1 VIISWIPIKEEIIM
15 TKERA
20 WPTKAMYMLLA
31 AALAIS
37 LMIMVAPAQKVSA
50 ACGDVQAEWDRV
62 PTPSGEDLVLGPG
75 SIIWDYAVAE
85 AGDVAYAVWEG
96 SLLKDD
102 EPVYG
107 TWLVKSDDGAATWSD
122 LTDAVKKEIARD
134 LKLASGDDV
143 TQGMFQ
149 LSRVATDGES
159 ADFLA
164 IALSINGTTVHVFTS
179 SDGGATFKDTDKDG
193 VTGIANLGEIYDFAV
208 SPDVS
213 GAHEIAIAGSHG
225 GTGTI
230 LGTDSIL
237 LRYTEGDWEDATTY
251 DGWDD
256 NGSPTATPFSSVG
269 VVDIEFSPDW
279 AQDDSILAVTIESD
293 KKTVDLQTGTWGETE
308 TEGWNSKSV
317 AGIDAVTIMTASA
330 ALPSLGRWVAGMTLP
345 SDYSARNSDTRYA
358 WVWVNYGSTAS
369 PAASIFVVKNK
380 KAEKVGPKGQIEDE
394 NLWLTSISY
403 RGTIA
408 EGKAVAGAL
417 GDGAGSEAGCCVGV
431 QVYRNSHIS
440 NMDICCYGWEEA
452 CKPPTGRYAMDA
464 FYVSDEKAYAV
475 AVGENPDPSTS
486 YYDESAWSVSF
497 DDGDTWNQLSLID
510 TYIDYL
516 SDVAVSPDCNKTFL
530 VSVNVHKVTIGY
542 GDDGQVPGCGCDSVW
557 VYADEFPEAGY
568 SEYSGHWLR
577 TFCFELTDASV
588 NTNDN
593 FWGEYPYYSERGL
606 LRLAP
611 APGETT
617 GNTVY
622 LVDRGTSTV
631 YWNEEETLACWNTG
645 SAVKIPRIVD
655 LAVKDATTIY
665 ALGDDGYVAMSDDYA
680 RGWHTTVDSE
690 VDSGWTITVHGE
702 DILVGGQNGKVSYSS
717 DGGDTFALLEETPK
731 EFDGLVTVAFDSY
744 FDTNSLIYAAI
755 AESDDNGIYR
765 WFIGTSDKWEN
776 MGAEPYDYTGL
787 VLSYPDGNTFTSAAT
802 GGVLY
807 ASYIGAYTASDVPP
821 SCTNNATWM
830 TGVARSLN
838 PGKTIE
844 CLSCVEWDYLT
855 VGLPYEGPDEAFFRM
870 VPDALKACGCMDPT
884 TDTELFA
891 IGKVD
896 TGYDMEKA
904 QDFTVWTFD
913 DCYAKKAPDL
923 TYPADG
929 DVIPA
934 DPCSCYNA
942 PFSITWDCLCDACYY
957 EIQYDLDQTFPSPLT
972 ITVTPTPG
980 GSATSYLFPGG
991 ETAGL
996 LSCQQTY
1003 YLRIRASQAGTCQV
1017 IHSQWSDAVEITVAP
1032 SIGAAAIDLIS
1043 PAPGALNQ
1051 PTKSVGFSWDLTAS
1065 WDAFSWVLSANA
1077 DLSSPLDS
1085 KTGLATTATTYAGTL
1100 QHGTTYYWQVKAY
1113 NEGAV
1118 ISTSA
1123 IGTFTTG
1130 ALGPYCDPVDGM
1142 CFDTLQE
1149 LQQHEATTHPA
1160 APATPT
1166 WVWVVIGIGAVL
1178 VIVVIV
1184 LIFRT
1189 RRV

>member
-1 VIISWIPIKEEIIM
+1 
-15 TKERA
+15 
-20 WPTKAMYMLLA
+20 MYILLA

-37 LMIMVAPAQKVSA
+37 LMIMVAPARGVSA
-50 ACGDVQAEWDRV
+50 ACGDVKAEWDRV
-62 PTPSGEDLVLGPG
+62 ETPSGQDLVLAPD

-85 AGDVAYAVWEG
+85 GGDMAYAVWQG
-96 SLLKDD
+96 ALLKDD
-102 EPVYG
+102 VPVSGY
-107 TWLVKSDDGAATWSD
+107 WLLKSQDGAATWGD
-122 LTDAVKKEIARD
+122 ITDAVKKEIAKD
-134 LKLASGDDV
+134 LKLASADDV
-143 TQGMFQ
+143 TPGMFR
-149 LSRVATDGES
+149 LGRVATDGES

-164 IALSINGTTVHVFTS
+164 VALSINGTTVHVFTS

-193 VTGIANLGEIYDFAV
+193 VTGIANLDDIYDFAV
-208 SPDVS
+208 SPVV
-213 GAHEIAIAGSHG
+213 GGNREIAMAGFLG
-225 GTGTI
+225 GN
-230 LGTDSIL
+230 SAL
-237 LRYTEGDWEDATTY
+237 LRYADGDWEDATAY

-256 NGSPTATPFSSVG
+256 KGSPTATAFISSK
-269 VVDIEFSPDW
+269 VVDVEFSPDW
-279 AQDDSILAVTIESD
+279 AQDDSILAVTIRNDS
-293 KKTVDLQTGTWGETE
+293 KTVDLQIGTWGEAE

-330 ALPSLGRWVAGMTLP
+330 ALPSLGRWIAGMTLP
-345 SDYSARNSDTRYA
+345 SDYSARNSNTRYA
-358 WVWVNYGSTAS
+358 WVWVNYYYGSPS
-369 PAASIFVVKNK
+369 KPAATIFVVKNK

-394 NLWLTSISY
+394 ELWLTSVSY
-403 RGTIA
+403 LGNIA
-408 EGKAVAGAL
+408 QGKAIAGAL
-417 GDGAGSEAGCCVGV
+417 GDGAGSEADCCVGV

-464 FYVSDEKAYAV
+464 SYVRDDKAYAV
-475 AVGENPDPSTS
+475 AVGRNLQASST
-486 YYDESAWSVSF
+486 YDESAWSVSF

-510 TYIDYL
+510 TKIDYL

-530 VSVNVHKVTIGY
+530 VSVHKVTVDY
-542 GDDGQVPGCGCDSVW
+542 CGCDSVW
-557 VYADEFPEAGY
+557 VHADEFPEAGY

-577 TFCFELTDASV
+577 TYCFKLTS
-588 NTNDN
+588 NDYN
-593 FWGEYPYYSERGL
+593 AKDGFEGSYGSYPQRGL

-631 YWNEEETLACWNTG
+631 YWNEMETLACWNTG
-645 SAVKIPRIVD
+645 SAVKIKAIVD

-665 ALGDDGYVAMSDDYA
+665 ALGDDGYIAMSDDNA
-680 RGWHTTVDSE
+680 RGWHTTVDTE
-690 VDSGWTITVHGE
+690 VDSGWTIAVHGD

-717 DGGDTFALLEETPK
+717 DGGETFALLEKTPK
-731 EFDGLVTVAFDSY
+731 EFNGLVTVAFDSY
-744 FDTNSLIYAAI
+744 FDTNSMVYAAVANDTI
-755 AESDDNGIYR
+755 HPSGGVYR
-765 WFIGTSDKWEN
+765 WVIGTSDKWED
-776 MGAEPYDYTGL
+776 MGANRYNYTGL
-787 VLSYPDGNTFTSAAT
+787 VLSYPNGNTFTSAAT

-807 ASYIGAYTASDVPP
+807 ASYIGAYTASDSPP
-821 SCTNNATWM
+821 SCTTNATWQ

-838 PGKTIE
+838 PAKTIE

-855 VGLPYEGPDEAFFRM
+855 VGLPYKGAVDEATFRM
-870 VPDALKACGCMDPT
+870 VPDALKSCGCMDPT
-884 TDTELFA
+884 TDTKLFA
-891 IGKVD
+891 IGRVA

-904 QDFTVWTFD
+904 KDFTVWMFD

-923 TYPADG
+923 APLP

-957 EIQYDLDQTFPSPLT
+957 EVQYDLDSSFGSPIT
-972 ITVTPTPG
+972 IKIAPTPG
-980 GSATSYLFPGG
+980 GAATSYLFPGG
-991 ETAGL
+991 EAAGL
-996 LSCQQTY
+996 FSCETTY
-1003 YLRIRASQAGTCQV
+1003 NLRIRASQAGTCQI
-1017 IHSQWSDAVEITVAP
+1017 IHSQWSDPVQFRVAP

-1051 PTKSVGFSWDLTAS
+1051 PTTGVGFSWDLTAS
-1065 WDAFSWVLSANA
+1065 WDSFKWVLSANA

-1085 KTGLATTATTYAGTL
+1085 KEALTTTAATYAGTL

-1113 NEGAV
+1113 NDGAV
-1118 ISTSA
+1118 ISTSE

-1130 ALGPYCDPVDGM
+1130 PTGPFCDPTTGL
-1142 CFDTLQE
+1142 CFDTEQALKDYQKT
-1149 LQQHEATTHPA
+1149 LPQPG
-1160 APATPT
+1160 TPF
-1166 WVWVVIGIGAVL
+1166 WVWVVIAIGAVL